1 MTLKQEVGI
10 ALISQGK
17 DRKWLCEEVTKRA
30 GMYMDNQYLTNI
42 LSRKRPARNA
52 VQVIK
57 DILGIGECDDA

>member
-10 ALISQGK
+10 ALIEQGK
-17 DRKWLCEEVTKRA
+17 DRKWLCEEFKNRT
-30 GMYMDNQYLTNI
+30 GMFMDNQYLTHI
-42 LSRKRPARNA
+42 LSRKRPARKA